1 MRSSNDSFKKI
12 FLVVFFICVWLF
24 ALSYILYYLFTA
36 DLSEEE
42 SVVALTTSEIRKEEI
57 KESEIESIIDDSIDE
72 IVIEKPVEEI
82 ETELIS
88 DNEDEN
94 EVSDITFE
102 EVKIAPPVSNISAQ
116 VTPVKENIITI
127 IKSEPVTKE
136 SIELPPE
143 VILEEK
149 PIQEPSFE
157 EEKEI
162 RIPDIP
168 ILFEPLVVEMLDDD
182 TFMLP
187 PITPVYDDDFF
198 ADFFVSGSDSLQIE
212 DGTYYYKVYVDE
224 ELLGD
229 IEVIFNDSLMS
240 FSSAEL
246 KMYIS
251 NMITEDAY
259 ERIFTNCPDSITVD
273 YMIERGVEVIQ
284 DDEAFTLKFHFS
296 IIDMPERILSITNFT
311 TGRDRFSLS
320 GATEIQKN
328 FFSWASAYSLYAN
341 YDWMLNPE
349 YKYWYL
355 SLNSSN
361 YMNFGNL
368 NLDFY
373 YNIGYKKNDLSFNF
387 NSYRFFYDLVDESIR
402 ISFGNVSGFGLG
414 NANTSLGIQFEKNYS
429 YGNTSAKRSSQEQYV
444 EVSED
449 SRIVVESNGKKVYER
464 TVAPGKYRIKDFT
477 FETGIN
483 DITIIVTPLWVI
495 NAYTD
500 PKLIEEYSEVYS
512 FSLAYDSQLLAPGD
526 YLYGG
531 SLTIGRETVRNG
543 QYNEGLPLKITPNYG
558 YLYHFDDVSLSWYQ
572 HFGLTQTISI
582 RTDFAVSS
590 RPNRESAAT
599 VDLSLVNANKL
610 GTTTF
615 SSSLR
620 LDSTQ
625 RIPTVDLSLTHRFIM
640 KGKLVSSLSMALDYS
655 NPSDGDKM
663 NHELSLSVS
672 MGGSLGMIRYSL
684 SSLVTT
690 NSSNITDPIW
700 RLNSS
705 LSLSPM
711 KNLSISTSISA
722 YQNSS
727 VENKTQIVGYISAS
741 YSFGKTNVSYSS
753 DYFKSNNVSLSTSLG
768 KDSMQVN
775 LAGLRF
781 NDLSKHNLSTSYSH
795 VSDRYLLGIRAQA
808 YDNYNRFSTSMN
820 LSTAL
825 FYTDGLFGISRSVK
839 DSFLLIRP
847 KGSLKKANIE
857 VAKSSG
863 SNAENLKTF
872 FGTGM
877 YSGLTSKGR
886 NNLVVY
892 ISGKN
897 EFADTQTYAY
907 ELNSTGR
914 GGFSIRAEIP
924 DVFTVTGV
932 IKENGQIKSD
942 FSSPVYELLTDE
954 NGVSKLVQNP
964 DLYLFCDQ
972 DGRFIISSIEKGIY
986 FFDYAY
992 ENNWYAV
999 CFIVKEEEDEKKRVW
1014 TFDDFDAFLLVPF
1027 ERNEEGEVVGS
1038 YDVPQ
1043 IELLLDYTGYGMLDN
1058 GHAVDTQEFWDSLFP
1073 SFEEDDF
1080 WVTQED
1086 AVQEEVYNP
1095 VVFSAD

>member
-1 MRSSNDSFKKI
+1 MNSRNDSFKKI
-12 FLVVFFICVWLF
+12 FLVVFFICVCIV
-24 ALSYILYYLFTA
+24 ALSYIFYYLFTA

-42 SVVALTTSEIRKEEI
+42 GVDAITATEIRQEEI
-57 KESEIESIIDDSIDE
+57 RESDIESIIDE
-72 IVIEKPVEEI
+72 TAIEKPIEEEINLDIVSNKEDTNEISDTSFQEVKIDTPVDNINTQVSLIEETAITKIKSETVDDESVEIPVDVKVEEI
-82 ETELIS
+82 
-88 DNEDEN
+88 
-94 EVSDITFE
+94 
-102 EVKIAPPVSNISAQ
+102 
-116 VTPVKENIITI
+116 
-127 IKSEPVTKE
+127 
-136 SIELPPE
+136 
-143 VILEEK
+143 
-149 PIQEPSFE
+149 
-157 EEKEI
+157 EI

-168 ILFEPLVVEMLDDD
+168 ILFEPLVEEMFDDD
-182 TFMLP
+182 AVMLP

-229 IEVIFNDSLMS
+229 IEVIFSDSLMT

-246 KMYIS
+246 KVYIG
-251 NMITEDAY
+251 NMITDDAY
-259 ERIFTNCPDSITVD
+259 ERIFTNCPDFISVD
-273 YMIERGVEVIQ
+273 YILERGVEVIQ

-296 IIDMPERILSITNFT
+296 IIDMPERTLSITNFT
-311 TGRDRFSLS
+311 TGRDRFTLS

-341 YDWMLNPE
+341 YDWMVYPE

-387 NSYRFFYDLVDESIR
+387 NSYRFFYDLIDESIR

-414 NANTSLGIQFEKNYS
+414 TENNSLGIQFEKNYS
-429 YGNTSAKRSSQEQYV
+429 YGNKSAKRTTQEQYV
-444 EVSED
+444 EVTED
-449 SRIVVESNGKKVYER
+449 SRIVVESNGKKIYER

-500 PKLIEEYSEVYS
+500 LNQIEEYSEIYS
-512 FSLAYDSQLLAPGD
+512 FSLAYDSQLLSPGD

-531 SLTIGRETVRNG
+531 SLTIGRETVKNG
-543 QYNEGLPLKITPNYG
+543 QYNEGLPLKITPSYG
-558 YLYHFDDVSLSWYQ
+558 YLYHFDDISFAWYQ

-582 RTDFAVSS
+582 RTDFAASS
-590 RPNRESAAT
+590 RPNRESIAT
-599 VDLSLVNANKL
+599 VDFSLVNANKL
-610 GTTTF
+610 GTTSF
-615 SSSLR
+615 SSSFR
-620 LDSTQ
+620 LDSTK
-625 RIPTVDLSLTHRFIM
+625 IVPEIDLSVTHRFIM

-655 NPSDGDKM
+655 NPIEKDKM
-663 NHELSLSVS
+663 NHELSLSVN
-672 MGGSLGMIRYSL
+672 MGGSLGMIRYTL
-684 SSLVTT
+684 SSLITT

-700 RLNSS
+700 RINGSV
-705 LSLSPM
+705 SLSPM

-722 YQNSS
+722 YQNST
-727 VENKTQIVGYISAS
+727 VNNKTQIVGHISAT

-753 DYFKSNNVSLSTSLG
+753 DYFKSNNVSLSTSFG

-775 LAGLRF
+775 LSGLRF
-781 NDLSKHNLSTSYSH
+781 NDLLNHNLSASYSH

-808 YDNYNRFSTSMN
+808 NNNYNRFSTSMN

-825 FYTDGLFGISRSVK
+825 FYTDGLFGISRSIK

-847 KGSLKKANIE
+847 KGTLKKANIE

-872 FGTGM
+872 LGTGM
-877 YSGLTSKGR
+877 YSGLTSKGK

-932 IKENGQIKSD
+932 IKEKGEIKSD

-986 FFDYAY
+986 FFDYSY

-999 CFIVKEEEDEKKRVW
+999 CFIVGEEDDEKKRVW

-1027 ERNEEGEVVGS
+1027 ERNEEGEIVGS

-1043 IELLLDYTGYGMLDN
+1043 IELLLDYTGYGYLDN
-1058 GHAVDTQEFWDSLFP
+1058 GHAVDTQEFWNSLFP

-1080 WVTQED
+1080 WITEETS
-1086 AVQEEVYNP
+1086 VQEEVYNP